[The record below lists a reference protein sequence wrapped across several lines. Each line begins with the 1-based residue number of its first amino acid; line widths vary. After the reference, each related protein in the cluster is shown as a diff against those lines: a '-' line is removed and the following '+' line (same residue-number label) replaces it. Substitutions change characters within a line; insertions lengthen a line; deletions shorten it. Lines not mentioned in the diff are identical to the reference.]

1 MNDIIIKTLQTQ
13 DAAPLLQFELE
24 NRAWFE
30 QYIAPRDES
39 FYTPHGVQRHIE
51 HYLDGYANGTWHP
64 CLLLDTGGRVVGRA
78 NLKDINRHTASAEAG
93 YRIARDAAGQG
104 LATRALQH
112 LIALAQEQWRLQQ
125 LQAYV
130 TDNNLASVRVLN
142 KCAFVQGPYQDGMEC
157 VAGTLYGGHQFT
169 RTLR

>member
-30 QYIAPRDES
+30 QHIAPRDED
-39 FYTPHGVQRHIE
+39 FYTLQGVQRHIG

-64 CLLLDTGGRVVGRA
+64 CLLFDAGGRIVGRA
-78 NLKDINRHTASAEAG
+78 NLKDIDRNTASAEVG
-93 YRIARDAAGQG
+93 YRIARDAAGRG
-104 LATRALQH
+104 LATRALLH
-112 LIALAQEQWRLQQ
+112 LVVLAQQQWRLQH
-125 LQAYV
+125 LLAYV
-130 TDNNLASVRVLN
+130 TDNNRASARVLN
-142 KCAFVQGPYQDGMEC
+142 KCAFVQGAYQDGMEC
-157 VAGTLYGGHQFT
+157 IAGTPRGGHQFT